1 MNKILI
7 AVSAKHVTPLAG
19 GIAFA
24 TCDIGQA
31 ILEDGTCALITWGRN
46 LSQEQAEW
54 YTNHTACPVVKLPE
68 KPFRKDA
75 YEILLCTSFVEGLS
89 RLVKMLQP
97 INNQNQNQKQ
107 DGEKNEL
114 QQ

>member
-7 AVSAKHVTPLAG
+7 AVSANHVTPLAG

-24 TCDIGQA
+24 TCDLGQA

-46 LSQEQAEW
+46 LSQEQVEW
-54 YTNHTACPVVKLPE
+54 YINHSGCQVVKLPD

-75 YEILLCTSFVEGLS
+75 YEILLGTSFVEGLS
-89 RLVKMLQP
+89 RLVETLKS
-97 INNQNQNQKQ
+97 INNQNKNQNQ
-107 DGEKNEL
+107 DGDKK
-114 QQ
+114 